1 MRSSVCFTTAL
12 LFISWYSTLDSIV
25 LMRPG
30 TGEPTWSSNTACL
43 LSIAISNFHDRFH
56 HPNFFGELFEAR
68 RHFVKADPIGNPGL
82 GINLIFFK
90 HADNRWELSATV
102 PARINRDFAPM

>member
-30 TGEPTWSSNTACL
+30 TGEPTLELEYGLPAIHRYLELPRPLSS
-43 LSIAISNFHDRFH
+43 SQ
-56 HPNFFGELFEAR
+56 LFR
-68 RHFVKADPIGNPGL
+68 RAL
-82 GINLIFFK
+82 
-90 HADNRWELSATV
+90 
-102 PARINRDFAPM
+102 